1 MPVAPATA
9 PAGAARLHHRT
20 CHLCEALCGL
30 VITHDGAG
38 HIGSIRGDPEDALS
52 RGHICPKAIAL
63 QDLQADPDRL
73 RRPLRRSGGGWVEI
87 GWDEAFEEAGRGLQ
101 RVRDRNGDDALATYT
116 GNPTAH
122 NTGALLVLAP
132 FLAAMRTRNR
142 YSARSIDQL
151 PNMFVNLQMF
161 GSAALFPVPDL
172 DRCELLL
179 MIGANPAAAQGS
191 VGSAG
196 DFMGRVAAIR
206 ARGGRVWLLDPRRTE
221 TTAGVDRHWFI
232 RPGSDVFLLAAMI
245 HLLFEEGQ
253 VRLGRLAGFTDGV
266 DALRSAVAAF
276 TAEAAGAA
284 TGIAADD
291 IRFLA
296 REFAGAGRAICYG
309 RIGSCLQDFGGL
321 TNWLIT
327 ALNVLTGNLDR
338 AGGVMF
344 THPAIDIVGMAAA
357 SAFTRGSHDRYRS
370 RVRGLPEFMGELPVA
385 VLAEEMLTPGPGQIR
400 GLVTFA
406 GNPVLST
413 PDGRRLERALAGL
426 EFMVSIDCYLNETT
440 RHANLILPPTGPL
453 EREHYGLALNA
464 VAIRNVARYSPPL
477 LPAAA
482 DARHDWQ
489 ILIELAARLGPR
501 NAMERAGWG
510 LMRSVIGRLGV
521 DGLLDLL
528 LRSGPYGRLP
538 RRLETAADALRGFL
552 AGNAGGGRLARVL
565 AALPARRT
573 GLLPALR
580 AQALF
585 SDTRRGLDLATLK
598 AHPHGLDLGPL
609 RPGLPEKLCTP
620 GRRIRL
626 APPLLL
632 ADLPRALARLGRP
645 PPEGL
650 VLIGRRHLRSNNS
663 WMHNARRLVK
673 GPARCTLLLHP
684 RDAAA
689 AGLVQ
694 GQMTRVESAVGSIEL
709 PAHITSDIMP
719 GVVCAPHGYGHHRP
733 GTRLTVA
740 SRLSPGV
747 SLNDITD
754 ARRVDPLT
762 GVAAVNA
769 LPVRLCPSDATTQ
782 SCDTQHEAPLDP
794 R

>member
-1 MPVAPATA
+1 MSAARVTA
-9 PAGAARLHHRT
+9 PADATELHHRT

-30 VITHDGAG
+30 SIAHEGQR
-38 HIGSIRGDPEDALS
+38 ILSIRGDPDDALS

-63 QDLQADPDRL
+63 QDLQEDPDRL
-73 RRPLRRSGGGWVEI
+73 RRPLKRSGGTWVEI
-87 GWDEAFEEAGRGLQ
+87 GWDQAFDEASRGLQ
-101 RVRDRNGDDALATYT
+101 DVRARHGDDALASYT

-179 MIGANPAAAQGS
+179 MIGANPAASKGS
-191 VGSAG
+191 IGSAG
-196 DFMGRVAAIR
+196 DFMARIAAIR
-206 ARGGRVWLLDPRRTE
+206 ARGGRVYLLDPRRTE
-221 TTAGVDRHWFI
+221 TAAKVDRHWFI

-245 HLLFEEGQ
+245 HTLFDEDR
-253 VRLGRLAGFTDGV
+253 VHLGRLAGFTDGV
-266 DALRSAVAAF
+266 ETLSAALSCF
-276 TAEAAGAA
+276 TPEAASTV
-284 TGIAADD
+284 TGIAAAE
-291 IRFLA
+291 IRSLA
-296 REFAGAGRAICYG
+296 REFAGADRAICYG

-338 AGGVMF
+338 EGGVMF

-357 SAFTRGSHDRYRS
+357 SAFTRGSYDRYRS

-400 GLVTFA
+400 GLVTLA

-413 PDGRRLERALAGL
+413 PDGRRMERALTGL
-426 EFMVSIDCYLNETT
+426 EFMVSIDPYLNETT
-440 RHANLILPPTGPL
+440 RHAHLILPPAGPL

-464 VAIRNVARYSPPL
+464 VAVRNVAKYSPPL
-477 LPAAA
+477 WSAAA
-482 DARHDWQ
+482 DSRQDWQ
-489 ILIELAARLGPR
+489 ILLALAARLGPR
-501 NAMERAGWG
+501 NAVERAGWR
-510 LMRSVIGRLGV
+510 LLAAAIGRLGV

-528 LRSGPYGRLP
+528 LHAGPYGRLP
-538 RRLETAADALRGFL
+538 SGLEAAADALRDLL

-565 AALPARRT
+565 AALPARRI

-580 AQALF
+580 AQAPF

-598 AHPHGLDLGPL
+598 AHPHGIDLGPL

-620 GRRIRL
+620 NRLIRL

-632 ADLPRALARLGRP
+632 ADLPRALARIGGP
-645 PPEGL
+645 PPGGL

-663 WMHNARRLVK
+663 WMHTARRLVK
-673 GPARCTLLLHP
+673 GPARCTLLLNP

-689 AGLVQ
+689 AGLAQ
-694 GQMTRVESAVGSIEL
+694 GQMTRVESTVGSIEL
-709 PAHITSDIMP
+709 PAEITPDIMP
-719 GVVCAPHGYGHHRP
+719 GVVCVPHGYGHHRP

-747 SLNDITD
+747 SLNDLTD
-754 ARRVDPLT
+754 ALRVDPLT

-769 LPVRLCPSDATTQ
+769 LPVRLYPSDGTAPQKAATT
-782 SCDTQHEAPLDP
+782 T
-794 R
+794 

>member
-1 MPVAPATA
+1 MAPATA
-9 PAGAARLHHRT
+9 PADATRLHHRS

-73 RRPLRRSGGGWVEI
+73 HRPLRRSGGGWEEI
-87 GWDEAFEEAGRGLQ
+87 GWDQAFEEAGRGLQ
-101 RVRDRNGDDALATYT
+101 RVRDRYGDDALASYT

-179 MIGANPAAAQGS
+179 MIGANPAASQGS
-191 VGSAG
+191 IGSAG

-206 ARGGRVWLLDPRRTE
+206 ARGGRVYLLDPRRTQ
-221 TTAGVDRHWFI
+221 TAAKVDRHWFI

-245 HLLFEEGQ
+245 QVLFEEGLA
-253 VRLGRLAGFTDGV
+253 RPRRLAGFTDGV
-266 DALRSAVAAF
+266 DALRSALAAF
-276 TAEAAGAA
+276 TAEAASVA

-296 REFAGAGRAICYG
+296 REFARADRAICYG

-321 TNWLIT
+321 SNWLIT

-338 AGGVMF
+338 EGGVMF

-357 SAFTRGSHDRYRS
+357 SAFTRGSYDRYRS

-385 VLAEEMLTPGPGQIR
+385 ALAEEMLSPGPGQIR

-426 EFMVSIDCYLNETT
+426 EFMVSIDPYLNETS
-440 RHANLILPPTGPL
+440 RHADLILPPAGPL

-464 VAIRNVARYSPPL
+464 VAIRNVAKYSPPL
-477 LPAAA
+477 SPAAA
-482 DARHDWQ
+482 DSRQDWQ
-489 ILIELAARLGPR
+489 ILLELAARLGPR
-501 NAMERAGWG
+501 NAVERAGWR
-510 LMRSVIGRLGV
+510 LFKAAIGHLGI

-528 LRSGPYGRLP
+528 LRAGPYGRLP
-538 RRLETAADALRGFL
+538 RGLEAAADALRDL
-552 AGNAGGGRLARVL
+552 LLTGNAGGGRLARAL
-565 AALPARRT
+565 AALSARRT

-585 SDTRRGLDLATLK
+585 SETRQGLDLATLK

-609 RPGLPEKLCTP
+609 RPGLPDKLCTP
-620 GRRIRL
+620 GRRIQL

-632 ADLPRALARLGRP
+632 ADLPRARARLAHP
-645 PPEGL
+645 PSDGL

-663 WMHNARRLVK
+663 WMHNAHRLVK
-673 GPARCTLLLHP
+673 GPVRCTLLLHP
-684 RDAAA
+684 RDAAD

-709 PAHITSDIMP
+709 PAEITADIMP
-719 GVVCAPHGYGHHRP
+719 GVVCIPHGYGHHRP

-740 SRLSPGV
+740 SRRPGV

-754 ARRVDPLT
+754 TRHVDPLT

-769 LPVRLCPSDATTQ
+769 LPVLLHPSNATAPTP
-782 SCDTQHEAPLDP
+782 QHTA
-794 R
+794 

>member
-1 MPVAPATA
+1 MPAAAATA
-9 PAGAARLHHRT
+9 PAGAVLHHRT

-38 HIGSIRGDPEDALS
+38 HIRSIRGDPEDPLS
-52 RGHICPKAIAL
+52 RGHLCPKAVAL

-73 RRPLRRSGGGWVEI
+73 RRPLKRSGDRWLEI
-87 GWDEAFEEAGRGLQ
+87 GWDEAFDEAARGLQ
-101 RVRDRNGDDALATYT
+101 RVRARHGDDALASYT

-132 FLAAMRTRNR
+132 YLAALRTRNR

-161 GSAALFPVPDL
+161 GSAALFAVPDL

-179 MIGANPAAAQGS
+179 MIGANPAASQGS
-191 VGSAG
+191 IASAG
-196 DFMGRVAAIR
+196 DFMGRIAQLR
-206 ARGGRVWLLDPRRTE
+206 ARGGRVYLLDPRRTE
-221 TTAGVDRHWFI
+221 SAAKVDRHWFI

-245 HLLFEEGQ
+245 HTLFDEGR
-253 VRLGRLAGFTDGV
+253 VRLGRLADFTDGV
-266 DALRSAVAAF
+266 ESLRTALSAF
-276 TAEAAGAA
+276 TPEAASTA
-284 TGIAADD
+284 TGIAADE
-291 IRFLA
+291 IRLLA
-296 REFAGAGRAICYG
+296 RDFAGADRAICYG
-309 RIGSCLQDFGGL
+309 RIGGCLQDFGGL
-321 TNWLIT
+321 VNWLIT

-357 SAFTRGSHDRYRS
+357 SAYTRGSYDRYRS

-400 GLVTFA
+400 GLVTLA

-413 PDGRRLERALAGL
+413 PDGRRLERALSGL

-440 RHANLILPPTGPL
+440 RHAHLILPPAGPL

-464 VAIRNVARYSPPL
+464 VAVRNVAKYSPPL

-482 DARHDWQ
+482 DTRHDWQ
-489 ILIELAARLGPR
+489 ILLELAARLGPR
-501 NAMERAGWG
+501 NALERAGWG
-510 LMRSVIGRLGV
+510 LMRRLIERLGV

-528 LRSGPYGRLP
+528 LRAGPYGRLP
-538 RRLETAADALRGFL
+538 RALQPTADALRDFL
-552 AGNAGGGRLARVL
+552 AGEAGGGRLTRML
-565 AALPARRT
+565 AALPARRS
-573 GLLPALR
+573 GLLPVLR

-585 SDTRRGLDLATLK
+585 SETRRGLDLATLK

-626 APPLLL
+626 TPPLLL
-632 ADLPRALARLGRP
+632 ADLPRALARLSRP
-645 PPEGL
+645 PAEGL

-663 WMHNARRLVK
+663 WMHNTRRLVK
-673 GPARCTLLLHP
+673 GPERCTLLLHP
-684 RDAAA
+684 LDAAA

-694 GQMTRVESAVGSIEL
+694 GQMTRVESAVGSIAL
-709 PAHITSDIMP
+709 PAEITADIMP

-740 SRLSPGV
+740 SRLAPGASV
-747 SLNDITD
+747 NDITD
-754 ARRVDPLT
+754 AQRVDPLT
-762 GVAAVNA
+762 GVAAVNG
-769 LPVRLCPSDATTQ
+769 LPVRLYPSDAR
-782 SCDTQHEAPLDP
+782 APLSATP
-794 R
+794 V

>member
-1 MPVAPATA
+1 MSTAPATTPGSA
-9 PAGAARLHHRT
+9 SLHHRT

-38 HIGSIRGDPEDALS
+38 HIHSIRGDRQDPLS
-52 RGHICPKAIAL
+52 RGHLCPKAIAL
-63 QDLQADPDRL
+63 QDLQSDPDRL
-73 RRPLRRSGGGWVEI
+73 RRPLKRNGDRWVEI
-87 GWDEAFEEAGRGLQ
+87 SWDEAFDEAAHGLQ
-101 RVRDRNGDDALATYT
+101 RVRERHGDDALASYT

-132 FLAAMRTRNR
+132 FLAALRTRNR

-161 GSAALFPVPDL
+161 GSAALFAVPDL
-172 DRCELLL
+172 DRCDLLL
-179 MIGANPAAAQGS
+179 MIGANPAASKGS
-191 VGSAG
+191 IGSAG
-196 DFMGRVAAIR
+196 DFMGRIAQLR
-206 ARGGRVWLLDPRRTE
+206 ARGGRVYLVDPRRNE
-221 TTAGVDRHWFI
+221 SAAKLDRHWFI
-232 RPGSDVFLLAAMI
+232 RPGSDVLLLAAMI
-245 HLLFEEGQ
+245 NTLFAENR
-253 VRLGRLAGFTDGV
+253 VNLGRLADFTDGV
-266 DALRSAVAAF
+266 ESLRTALTDF
-276 TAEAAGAA
+276 TPEAASTI

-291 IRFLA
+291 IRQLA
-296 REFAGAGRAICYG
+296 REFANARRAICYG
-309 RIGSCLQDFGGL
+309 RIGGCLQDFGGL
-321 TNWLIT
+321 VNWLIT

-338 AGGVMF
+338 EGGVMF

-357 SAFTRGSHDRYRS
+357 SAYTRGSHDRYRS

-385 VLAEEMLTPGPGQIR
+385 TLAEEMLSPGPGQIR
-400 GLVTFA
+400 GLITLA

-426 EFMVSIDCYLNETT
+426 DFMVSIDCYLNETT
-440 RHANLILPPTGPL
+440 RHAHLILPPTGPL

-464 VAIRNVARYSPPL
+464 VAIRNVAKYSPPL

-489 ILIELAARLGPR
+489 ILLELAVRLGPR
-501 NAMERAGWG
+501 NALERAGWRLIQG
-510 LMRSVIGRLGV
+510 LIERLSV

-528 LRSGPYGRLP
+528 LRAGPYGRLP
-538 RRLETAADALRGFL
+538 SALQASANALRDFI
-552 AGNAGGGRLARVL
+552 AGSASGGRLARRLAVL
-565 AALPARRT
+565 PRRRT

-585 SDTRRGLDLATLK
+585 SHTRQGLDLATLR

-620 GRRIRL
+620 QRRIRL
-626 APPLLL
+626 APSALL
-632 ADLPRALARLGRP
+632 ADLPRAKARLDQTP
-645 PPEGL
+645 ADGL

-663 WMHNARRLVK
+663 WMHNTRRLVK
-673 GPARCTLLLHP
+673 GPPRCTLLLHP

-689 AGLVQ
+689 AGLSQ
-694 GQMTRVESAVGSIEL
+694 GQMVRVASTVGHIEL
-709 PAHITSDIMP
+709 AADITADIMP

-733 GTRLTVA
+733 GTWLTVA
-740 SRLSPGV
+740 SRLAPGV

-754 ARRVDPLT
+754 PQRIDPLT
-762 GVAAVNA
+762 GVAAVNG
-769 LPVRLCPSDATTQ
+769 LPVRLYPSGADRVPVCVNA
-782 SCDTQHEAPLDP
+782 E
-794 R
+794 